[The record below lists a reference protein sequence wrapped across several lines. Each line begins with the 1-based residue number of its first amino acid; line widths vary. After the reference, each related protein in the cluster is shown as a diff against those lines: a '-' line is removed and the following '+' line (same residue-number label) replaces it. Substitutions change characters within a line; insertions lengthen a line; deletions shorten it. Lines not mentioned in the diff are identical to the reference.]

1 MRKRGAICVRGGTF
15 TEATEGLG
23 MVDSIA
29 AAWRCGYRQTLKGS
43 GM

>member
-1 MRKRGAICVRGGTF
+1 MEEKGRFVKGGI
-15 TEATEGLG
+15 TEATEGPG

-29 AAWRCGYRQTLKGS
+29 AAWRCGYRQILKGS